1 MKIFKLLA
9 IAQSSLMKNRTR
21 SVLTML
27 GIVIGVGAV
36 IVMVAIGEGAQRDIE
51 NRINSLG
58 TNLIMVNSSS
68 NAFGGVRRGAGS
80 SRTLLLSDEQ
90 TIREQCDLVMAVSGI
105 VNASGQV
112 VGGGTNWFTQVQGVS
127 PDYPII
133 RSWEVG
139 EGSFFTDRD
148 IRAKSKVAVIGATV
162 AENLFAGGDAVGQ
175 NIRIQSVPF
184 KVIGVL
190 AEKGSGGGSG
200 RDQDDIIMVP
210 LTTAAFRLRGDSRY
224 VSQIYVSAVS
234 MELLDAAQEEVSQ
247 VLRLAHKL
255 VDGQEDDFTLRTQTE
270 ITEAFTSST
279 ETMTVFLAWIAAISL
294 IVGGVG
300 VMNIMLV
307 SVTERTRE
315 IGIRV
320 AVGARG
326 FDVMMQFLIEAV
338 VLSLV
343 GGLTGIAVSFAVC
356 EALSEFRGMTTI
368 IKSDIIVLSLG
379 VSAFIGIFFGLYPAK
394 KASDL
399 DPIDALRHE

>member
-1 MKIFKLLA
+1 
-9 IAQSSLMKNRTR
+9 MKNRTR

-36 IVMVAIGEGAQRDIE
+36 IVMVAIGEGSQQAIE

-68 NAFGGVRRGAGS
+68 NAFGGVRRGIGS

-127 PDYPII
+127 PDYPLI
-133 RSWEVG
+133 RSWEV
-139 EGSFFTDRD
+139 EDGSFFTDRD
-148 IRAKSKVAVIGATV
+148 IRAKTKVAVIGSTV

-270 ITEAFTSST
+270 ITEAFTAST
-279 ETMTVFLAWIAAISL
+279 ETMTMFLAWIAAISL

-315 IGIRV
+315 IGIRL

-343 GGLTGIAVSFAVC
+343 GGLTGIAASFAVC

-368 IKSDIIVLSLG
+368 IKSEIIVLSLG